1 MRVLPDTPIWS
12 AAFRRGEAVAGSYR
26 DEMLKLVNQG
36 IVEIIGP
43 IRQEILSGIR
53 DSEKFA
59 TVRDRLRTFP
69 DLEIATN
76 DYEEAAA
83 CYNRCRST
91 GIQGSFTD
99 FVICAVAI
107 RHELAIFTDDKD
119 FLGYKKVL
127 PIRLYH
133 FGQNGKSAIA

>member
-12 AAFRRGEAVAGSYR
+12 AAFRRGENVVGSYR

-36 IVEIIGP
+36 LVEIIGP

-53 DSEKFA
+53 ERSKFDV
-59 TVRDRLRTFP
+59 VRDRLRAFP
-69 DLEIATN
+69 DLEIGTD
-76 DYEEAAA
+76 DYEEAAVY
-83 CYNRCRST
+83 YNRCRSK

-107 RHELAIFTDDKD
+107 RHELEVFTDDKD
-119 FLGYKKVL
+119 FLRYKTVL
-127 PIRLYH
+127 PIRLYR
-133 FGQNGKSAIA
+133 FEQ

>member
-1 MRVLPDTPIWS
+1 MRILPDTPIWS
-12 AAFRRGEAVAGSYR
+12 AAFRRGDDAAGIYR

-36 IVEIIGP
+36 LVEIIGP

-53 DSEKFA
+53 DRSKFDV
-59 TVRDRLRTFP
+59 VRDRLRAFP
-69 DLEIATN
+69 DLEIGTG

-83 CYNRCRST
+83 YYNRCRSK

-107 RHELAIFTDDKD
+107 RHELEVFTDDKD
-119 FLGYKKVL
+119 FLRYKTVL
-127 PIRLYH
+127 PIRLYR
-133 FGQNGKSAIA
+133 FEK

>member
-12 AAFRRGEAVAGSYR
+12 AAFRRGNDVAGSYR
-26 DEMLKLVNQG
+26 GEMLKLVNQG
-36 IVEIIGP
+36 LVEIIGP

-53 DSEKFA
+53 DRSKFEA
-59 TVRDRLRTFP
+59 VRDRLRTFP
-69 DLEIATN
+69 DLEIGTC
-76 DYEEAAA
+76 DYEEAAS
-83 CYNRCRST
+83 YFNHCRAK

-99 FVICAVAI
+99 YVICAAAV

-119 FLGYKKVL
+119 FLRYKTVL

-133 FGQNGKSAIA
+133 FEK

>member
-12 AAFRRGEAVAGSYR
+12 AALRRGDDVAGPYR
-26 DEMLKLVNQG
+26 EEMLKLVNQG
-36 IVEIIGP
+36 LVEIIGP

-53 DSEKFA
+53 DRSKFEI
-59 TVRDRLRTFP
+59 VRDRLRTFP
-69 DLEIATN
+69 DLEIGTA

-83 CYNRCRST
+83 YYNRCRAK

-99 FVICAVAI
+99 YVICAAAV

-119 FLGYKKVL
+119 FLGYKTVL

-133 FGQNGKSAIA
+133 FEK

>member
-12 AAFRRGEAVAGSYR
+12 AAFRRGEGLSGPYR

-36 IVEIIGP
+36 VVEIIGP

-53 DSEKFA
+53 DRSKFDA
-59 TVRDRLRTFP
+59 VRDRLRTFP
-69 DLEIATN
+69 DLEIATG

-99 FVICAVAI
+99 FVICAVAV
-107 RHELAIFTDDKD
+107 RHDLAIFTDDSD
-119 FLGYKKVL
+119 FIGYKKVL

-133 FGQNGKSAIA
+133 FERDA

>member
-1 MRVLPDTPIWS
+1 
-12 AAFRRGEAVAGSYR
+12 
-26 DEMLKLVNQG
+26 MLKLVNHG
-36 IVEIIGP
+36 LVEIIGP

-53 DSEKFA
+53 DRSKFHV
-59 TVRDRLRTFP
+59 VRDRLRTFP
-69 DLEIATN
+69 DFEIGTS

-83 CYNRCRST
+83 YYNRCRSK

-107 RHELAIFTDDKD
+107 RHELEIFTDDKD
-119 FLGYKKVL
+119 FLGYKTVL

-133 FGQNGKSAIA
+133 FEKGD